1 MKTNKDSLI
10 ITAVQGVIQP
20 PSSRGYSVT
29 WDGSPKL
36 SVGTASISYT
46 IQVGDLAF
54 GQASADHIEP
64 GVTIQGRDR
73 AVPSECAL
81 AILACI
87 GNEAKVVSG
96 DAKGAKGVY
105 TGRHAGSDDMVWFPK
120 DVLEKLALLDRVQIK
135 ACGIGLEIEDFE
147 DVRVNKTSPRLLNNM
162 GLSEI
167 DGQLVV
173 PVTKEVPGFLM
184 GSGIGS
190 DPCVETN
197 DYDIQTTC
205 PEYVDEYGLK
215 EIRLGDV
222 VAIRDHYCRY
232 GRGRYEGAMTIG
244 VVIHGWSDSS
254 GHGPGVNPVLS
265 ALPGRIRTK
274 KDPHA
279 NIAYYLGLRKKP
291 ENLT

>member
-73 AVPSECAL
+73 SVPSECAL

-120 DVLEKLALLDRVQIK
+120 EVLEKLALLDTIQIK
-135 ACGIGLEIEDFE
+135 ACGIGLEIEGFE
-147 DVRVNKTSPRLLNNM
+147 DVKVTKTSPRLLNNM
-162 GLSEI
+162 GLSE
-167 DGQLVV
+167 DGGQLVV

-244 VVIHGWSDSS
+244 VIIHGWSDSS

-265 ALPGRIRTK
+265 ALPGRILTK

-279 NIAYYLGLRKKP
+279 NIAYYLGLRTKP

>member
-73 AVPSECAL
+73 SVPSECAL

-120 DVLEKLALLDRVQIK
+120 EVIEKLALLDTIQIK
-135 ACGIGLEIEDFE
+135 ACGIGLEIEGFE
-147 DVRVNKTSPRLLNNM
+147 DVKVTKTSPRLLNNM
-162 GLSEI
+162 GLSE
-167 DGQLVV
+167 DGGQLVV

-244 VVIHGWSDSS
+244 VIIHGWSDSS

-274 KDPHA
+274 KDSHS